1 MNATDQYRNE
11 LMVKIRDLVRDVPEL
26 IHTWRFGTTTVD
38 CFTQY
43 RMLAEVAHPLEKEN
57 DYIQDTFTQIDRIS
71 SGERP
76 SNLWARGFFYNSAI
90 MRLDALY
97 ERVFKSVLG
106 IKERDNNIGAEK
118 LFDRIKAEFDQTFG
132 PAYKQTN
139 WHTVRQQVNDL
150 KHEPGGLIPGLRESP
165 EVVANALREL
175 IEFVSCEN
183 VRVELKRFYSG
194 QGVLSSYSHFAE

>member
-11 LMVKIRDLVRDVPEL
+11 LMVRIRDVVRDVPEL

-38 CFTQY
+38 CFSQY
-43 RMLAEVAHPLEKEN
+43 RKLAEVAHPLEKEN

-76 SNLWARGFFYNSAI
+76 SNPWARGFFYNSSI

-106 IKERDNNIGAEK
+106 IKEDKIIGAER
-118 LFDRIKAEFDQTFG
+118 LFDRIKAEFCQTFG

-139 WHTVRQQVNDL
+139 WHTVRQQVNAL
-150 KHEPGGLIPGLRESP
+150 KHDPGGLIPGLREQP

-175 IEFVSCEN
+175 IEFVSCEG
-183 VRVELKRFYSG
+183 VRVKLKRFYGG
-194 QGVLSSYSHFAE
+194 QGVLSSFSHFAK